1 MALFN
6 NPPVAARS
14 LRVLARLLGYPDAEL
29 RANLGP
35 LRGALHEERA
45 LPPQRLAELDAL
57 IDSLERTAPL
67 ETEAAYVELFD
78 RGRSTSLHLFEHVHG
93 DSRERGPAMID
104 LAKTY
109 EKAGMYLAEGELP
122 DFLPVVLE
130 FTSTQPPREAREF
143 LAEMAHI
150 FNAIFAAL
158 QQRGS
163 AYACVLGA
171 LLELA
176 GEKAQPVEIAAEES
190 IDAVWQ
196 EPVVFDGCSSR
207 GQARP
212 DQPQPIHIVPNKLS
226 KARPAQGAQA

>member
-6 NPPVAARS
+6 HPPAATKS
-14 LRVLARLLGYPDAEL
+14 LRVLARLLSYPDTGL
-29 RANLGP
+29 RSNVTA
-35 LRGALHEERA
+35 LRDALHLEHA

-57 IDSLERTAPL
+57 MDVIERAAPL
-67 ETEAAYVELFD
+67 ETEALYVELFD
-78 RGRSTSLHLFEHVHG
+78 RGRATSLHLFEHVHG
-93 DSRERGPAMID
+93 DSRDRGPAMID
-104 LAKTY
+104 LAQTY
-109 EKAGMYLAEGELP
+109 EKAGLFLAEGELP

-176 GEKAQPVEIAAEES
+176 GEKAQPVQIAAEEP
-190 IDAVWQ
+190 IDAIWE
-196 EPVVFDGCSSR
+196 EPVVFDGCSSK

-212 DQPQPIHIVPNKLS
+212 DQPQPIHIVRKP
-226 KARPAQGAQA
+226 RPAQGVQA